1 MTPDT
6 AAARALLADVRRR
19 RARTAGVR
27 GLAWTA
33 AALCAAALG
42 SFVLDWL
49 LDLPLAVRVVHLGLV
64 VAALV
69 AVVWVVLVRPLRRTE
84 TDEET
89 AATVEREVPEF
100 QDRLVSAL
108 DFEARLRNPEE
119 PESRDMMARTVSE
132 ASAIA
137 SRLDAS
143 LLVDGRPARR
153 AALVALGA
161 IGCLVATEIAA
172 GETFALW
179 LRRGVLLEDASW
191 PRRTVIRVLEFA
203 EGAPRIVTKGDD
215 LRIVAEVTGDRPQDL
230 DLHFEEIDDATG
242 EVRVRDL
249 RRLFPVPD
257 QPGRYAFDFRAIPSS
272 FRFWVTGGDDQDERP
287 LYVVRALTRPGI
299 ASHSAK
305 VEYPA
310 YSGLPAVEIRE
321 PAIQALAGTKVTY
334 SFTSNIPLRSARIVI
349 GGRVAADAAGET
361 TATEPAP
368 DAPLPGTELA
378 LAEDKRSFRWE
389 VTVTE
394 TADAHLVLTAIE
406 GHTNRPEDDNYRLEV
421 VNDRPPVIRV
431 LYPYDRLTRT
441 HVGLLPVKT
450 VVEDDFGLREVRLEY
465 HEEKTT
471 PSVLRIWPGDT
482 PEGPGAAEPATPK
495 APAKYAHVHRP
506 LDLDQFPKESGI
518 DLKPGD
524 VLTVQVRATDT
535 GSGEST
541 SRDLVVDIATRED
554 IHNRLTGE
562 MNRLREDVSQARR
575 IQRRTLAGLRELQ
588 TTVAAAPGAAADSAA
603 LGRAKDLAVDVS
615 RSVADVV
622 RFETGIYRVFDSYV
636 MNRIGSEPTIQRLIP
651 MYKEALDA
659 APDETGSIF
668 PQKLYDT
675 IVDEKRAKVIY
686 DKDVLGILLDVM
698 DLTNVVRLDSGP
710 KAYDSLDRWSGAEA
724 PKVSTAADL
733 QTSITAGE
741 ALLAALDAI
750 EDRMQ
755 RFQDLAEIVATLQ
768 RLRDEEDRLARLPGT
783 SEK

>member
-19 RARTAGVR
+19 RARSAGVR

-33 AALCAAALG
+33 AALCAAALV
-42 SFVLDWL
+42 SFALDWL

-89 AATVEREVPEF
+89 AASVEREVPEF

-108 DFEARLRNPEE
+108 DFEARLRNPDE
-119 PESRDMMARTVSE
+119 PESRDMMARTVAE
-132 ASAIA
+132 ASAMA

-153 AALVALGA
+153 AAFVALGA
-161 IGCLVATEIAA
+161 IGCLVATEIAT

-191 PRRTVIRVLEFA
+191 PRRTVIRVLDFA

-257 QPGRYAFDFRAIPSS
+257 QPGRYAFDFRAIPTS

-287 LYVVRALTRPGI
+287 LFVVRALTRPGI

-310 YSGLPAVEIRE
+310 YSGLPAAEIRE

-334 SFTSNIPLRSARIVI
+334 SFTANIPLSSARLVI
-349 GGRVAADAAGET
+349 GGRAAADASGE
-361 TATEPAP
+361 AASP
-368 DAPLPGTELA
+368 DPGAPLPGVELP
-378 LAEDKRSFRWE
+378 LAEDRRSFRWE

-394 TADAHLVLTAIE
+394 TADAHLVLTAVE

-450 VVEDDFGLREVRLEY
+450 VVEDDFGLGEVRLEY
-465 HEEKTT
+465 HEEKSA
-471 PSVLRIWPGDT
+471 PSALRIWPGNT
-482 PEGPGAAEPATPK
+482 PEGPGAAEPALPK
-495 APAKYAHVHRP
+495 APAKSAHVHRP
-506 LDLDQFPKESGI
+506 LDLDQFPKDSGI

-535 GSGEST
+535 GAGESA
-541 SRDLVVDIATRED
+541 SREIVVDIATRED

-562 MNRLREDVSQARR
+562 MHRLREDVNQARR
-575 IQRRTLAGLRELQ
+575 IQRRTLASLRELQ
-588 TTVAAAPGAAADSAA
+588 TAVAAAPGGAADAA
-603 LGRAKDLAVDVS
+603 SLGRGKDLAVDVS

-622 RFETGIYRVFDSYV
+622 RFETGIFRVFDSYV

-659 APDETGSIF
+659 PPDETGTIF

-675 IVDEKRAKVIY
+675 IVDQKRAKVIY

-733 QTSITAGE
+733 QVAIVAGE